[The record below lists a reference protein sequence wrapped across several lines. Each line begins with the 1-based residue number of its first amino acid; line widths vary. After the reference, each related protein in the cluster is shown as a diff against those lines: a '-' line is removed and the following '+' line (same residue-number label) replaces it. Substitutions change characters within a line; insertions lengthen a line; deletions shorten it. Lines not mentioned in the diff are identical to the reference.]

1 MEIGSHCFFTGCNR
15 LDFLPIKCPLCK
27 NFFCKDHSLPSVH
40 DCPFQNLNEEATL
53 KLEEKIPIEKEICFI
68 GGCQIAGVKIKCDKC
83 RRLFCL
89 QHRLPEQH
97 DCPVL
102 KHEQN
107 LAKENLAKEK
117 AATISRNENV
127 QNLIPAEILKNKG
140 KQPVKKKKLSE
151 KDRIRAAK
159 IRCMKLRSTAKGPSK
174 VFS

>member
-1 MEIGSHCFFTGCNR
+1 M
-15 LDFLPIKCPLCK
+15 L
-27 NFFCKDHSLPSVH
+27 NFFNPL
-40 DCPFQNLNEEATL
+40 
-53 KLEEKIPIEKEICFI
+53 
-68 GGCQIAGVKIKCDKC
+68 KIKCDKC

-89 QHRLPEQH
+89 KHRLPEQH

-117 AATISRNENV
+117 AVTTSKTENV
-127 QNLIPAEILKNKG
+127 QKLIPAEILKNKG